1 MGNLTDEQYFKCL
14 DKISWILTDP
24 DFKMEG
30 EDSTCTGD
38 KYTRTNFGMCNDE
51 GLCDA
56 ENAMWPDQF
65 PERKVL
71 SYQEEWQLCPCDSRV
86 FTYRSLSDLRRFQG
100 CFYSCY
106 YFTHRIKDHSI
117 IRDLML
123 LGIRQMQVEYYEYKK
138 WCQEQAERQK
148 RRDELEKEEER
159 AREEIRQG
167 WLTKILSIGKKG
179 NRNV

>member
-1 MGNLTDEQYFKCL
+1 MPHLTDEQYFRCL

-56 ENAMWPDQF
+56 ENAMWPDRF

-71 SYQEEWQLCPCDSRV
+71 RYKEEWQLCPCDSRV
-86 FTYRSLSDLRRFQG
+86 FVFRSISDIDRFRG

-106 YFTHRIKDHSI
+106 HFTHKVRHQTL

-123 LGIRQMQVEYYEYKK
+123 LGIRQMQVEYQDYKE
-138 WCQEQAERQK
+138 WSQK
-148 RRDELEKEEER
+148 RVEMMKRQDELEKEER
-159 AREEIRQG
+159 KAAEEKW
-167 WLTKILSIGKKG
+167 WLTKIMGIVK
-179 NRNV
+179 NERR